1 MKNLGLSFE
10 VLPADIEEITEH
22 AQTPG
27 EVVAEL
33 ALMKARR
40 TQQILEERRAGEAGA
55 MSTQAASAPYVILA
69 ADTLVILDN
78 DILGKPTDR
87 AEAISMLKRMSA
99 RSHEVY
105 TGVHVIYK
113 EAADK
118 QHEHHEVGISRVHFR
133 KLSTSEIENYV
144 DSGEPMDKAGA
155 YALQGI
161 GAFLL
166 EGIEGCPTNII
177 GLPLPLTMSLLRRCN
192 ISILG
197 L

>member
-1 MKNLGLSFE
+1 MKNLGLTFE

-40 TQQILEERRAGEAGA
+40 TQEILKERLSAQVAEKP
-55 MSTQAASAPYVILA
+55 AAAAPYVILA

-78 DILGKPTDR
+78 DILGKPVDR
-87 AEAISMLKRMSA
+87 AEAISMLERMSA

-105 TGVHVIYK
+105 TGVHVIYQDG
-113 EAADK
+113 EGK
-118 QHEHHEVGISRVHFR
+118 QHDLDDVGISRVHFR
-133 KLSTSEIENYV
+133 KLTRSEIENYV

-177 GLPLPLTMSLLRRCN
+177 GLPLPLTMALLRRCN